1 MLLFNKRRF
10 IDHEFRTRDV
20 SFLVWQ
26 CAYGVRTD
34 MGVKSFLNLSSY
46 FYFFILVLTRFSYI
60 IHNKYYRNN
69 KELKCDA
76 FSEKIL
82 PHCLRATDTAKQK
95 WFLTVNF
102 PLLSTAKP
110 KLTNNFQRKT
120 TKKVPSPTQ
129 ILEHCSC
136 SFQLFFF
143 LFLYSFLGNN
153 LLYKKNR
160 KVFRSHS
167 LEKALGR
174 RLRHILDKVT
184 K

>member
-20 SFLVWQ
+20 SFLAWQ
-26 CAYGVRTD
+26 CAYGVRTE
-34 MGVKSFLNLSSY
+34 MGVKFFLNLS
-46 FYFFILVLTRFSYI
+46 FYSFLCILVLSRFSYI

-76 FSEKIL
+76 LSEKIL
-82 PHCLRATDTAKQK
+82 PHCLRATDTTKQK

-110 KLTNNFQRKT
+110 KLTNNFQRTT

-129 ILEHCSC
+129 ILEHICSC
-136 SFQLFFF
+136 SFQFFFHLFFF
-143 LFLYSFLGNN
+143 SFLGNN
-153 LLYKKNR
+153 LLYKK
-160 KVFRSHS
+160 VPQS
-167 LEKALGR
+167 LQNVR
-174 RLRHILDKVT
+174 M
-184 K
+184 